1 MGRLQVA
8 LKQAS
13 KRAQDSLNSGSMT
26 VAPNT
31 AYEFGPYRLEVS
43 TRRLVRGDELI
54 PLAPKAFDILG
65 ALIERRDRVVDK
77 AELMKLVWPDSF
89 VEEANLSQTIFVLR
103 KTLGED
109 SDGNQYIET
118 VPRRGYRFAGDVR
131 AVAAAKESFVL
142 PASASPARRTSTAW
156 WAIAVAAAVLVVVAW
171 RWSATSDTPI
181 RSIAV
186 LPLANLSGQAS
197 EQYFA
202 DGLTDALLSD
212 LAQIEALRV
221 VARTSTLRYR
231 DTAKPSADVGREL
244 GVDGLVTGSVV
255 RSGERVRVNVQ
266 LIHAASDRHVW
277 ARVYERQLPDVLDLQ
292 REIARTVANEVRA
305 VLTPEERTRLS
316 RTRVVDPRALDEY
329 LKGTFEFNQRTRDG
343 FLAAVAHFEKA
354 TAIDP
359 TFATAYS
366 GLADAYTL
374 LVGFLHAAPRV
385 AMPKA
390 EAAALK
396 ALELNPDLG
405 EAYVSLG
412 YIRFRYD
419 YDWPRGEEAFK
430 RAIALNPSSELAHHW
445 YALSLGWAGRVADAR
460 VEIERALLLDP
471 LSTATLTSS
480 GFIHYSARQYDQ
492 AIAVFDKVL
501 TIEPGNIVAFRRRGW
516 AYQMLGRH
524 AEAVAS
530 FERASALSGR
540 DFIEL
545 ASLGRGYAMAGRPA
559 DARQII
565 DEMRKRD
572 PNGDLTAYSIAEVL
586 AALGDAD
593 HALTWLDRAQAAR
606 SIWFV
611 FLKTDPLFDP
621 LRKDPRFQRLVDR
634 IKWQEASER

>member
-1 MGRLQVA
+1 MSDLA
-8 LKQAS
+8 
-13 KRAQDSLNSGSMT
+13 
-26 VAPNT
+26 
-31 AYEFGPYRLEVS
+31 AYEFGPYRVEAS
-43 TRRLVRGDELI
+43 TRRLLRGDELV
-54 PLAPKAFDILG
+54 PLAPKAFDILL
-65 ALIERRDRVVDK
+65 ALVERRDRVVDK
-77 AELMKLVWPDSF
+77 AELMKIVWPDSF

-103 KTLGED
+103 KTLGD
-109 SDGNQYIET
+109 AADGGQYIET
-118 VPRRGYRFAGDVR
+118 VPRRGYRFVAEVR
-131 AVAAAKESFVL
+131 AIAAAKETVGP
-142 PASASPARRTSTAW
+142 PASPPQTSYRRKTW
-156 WAIAVAAAVLVVVAW
+156 WAIAAGAAVLLVVAW
-171 RWSATSDTPI
+171 RWSATSDAPI

-255 RSGERVRVNVQ
+255 RSGQRVRINIQ

-277 ARVYERQLPDVLDLQ
+277 ARDYERQLSDVLDLQ
-292 REIARTVANEVRA
+292 REIARTVADEVRA

-316 RTRVVDPRALDEY
+316 RTRVVEPRALDEY
-329 LKGTFEFNQRTRDG
+329 LKGSFEFNKRTREG

-359 TFATAYS
+359 AFATAYS

-385 AMPKA
+385 AIPKA
-390 EAAALK
+390 ESAAMK

-405 EAYVSLG
+405 DAYVSLG

-445 YALSLGWAGRVADAR
+445 YALSLGWADRPADAR

-480 GFIHYSARQYDQ
+480 ALIHYSARQFDQ
-492 AIAVFDKVL
+492 AIAVFDRVL
-501 TIEPGNIVAFRRRGW
+501 TIEPNNIVAFRRRGW

-572 PNGDLTAYSIAEVL
+572 PSGDLTAYSIAEVF

-593 HALTWLDRAQAAR
+593 NALRWLDRAHAAR
-606 SIWFV
+606 SIWFI
-611 FLKTDPLFDP
+611 FLKTEPLFDA
-621 LRKDPRFQRLVDR
+621 LRKDPRFQELVDR
-634 IKWQEASER
+634 IKW

>member
-1 MGRLQVA
+1 MSDLV
-8 LKQAS
+8 
-13 KRAQDSLNSGSMT
+13 
-26 VAPNT
+26 
-31 AYEFGPYRLEVS
+31 AYEFGPYRLEAS
-43 TRRLVRGDELI
+43 TRRLARGDELV
-54 PLAPKAFDILG
+54 PLTPKAFDILL
-65 ALIERRDRVVDK
+65 ALVERRDRVVDK
-77 AELMKLVWPDSF
+77 TELMKIVWPDSF

-103 KTLGED
+103 KTLGD
-109 SDGNQYIET
+109 AADGGQYIET
-118 VPRRGYRFAGDVR
+118 VPRRGYRFVADVR
-131 AVAAAKESFVL
+131 AIAAAKQTVV
-142 PASASPARRTSTAW
+142 PPASPAPASNRRTAW
-156 WAIAVAAAVLVVVAW
+156 WTIAAAAAVLLIVAW
-171 RWSATSDTPI
+171 RWPATTDAPI

-202 DGLTDALLSD
+202 DGLSDALLSD
-212 LAQIEALRV
+212 LAPIESLRV

-231 DTAKPSADVGREL
+231 DTAQSSADVGREL

-255 RSGERVRVNVQ
+255 RSGQRVRINIQ
-266 LIHAASDRHVW
+266 LLHAASDRHVL
-277 ARVYERQLPDVLDLQ
+277 ARDYERQLPDVLALQ
-292 REIARTVANEVRA
+292 REIARTVADEVRA

-316 RTRVVDPRALDEY
+316 RTRVVEPRALDEY
-329 LKGTFEFNQRTRDG
+329 LKGSFEFNKRTRDG

-359 TFATAYS
+359 GFATAYS

-385 AMPKA
+385 ALPKA
-390 EAAALK
+390 EAAAMK

-405 EAYVSLG
+405 DAYVSLG

-419 YDWPRGEEAFK
+419 YDWPRGEKAFK
-430 RAIALNPSSELAHHW
+430 RAVALNPSSELAHHW
-445 YALSLGWAGRVADAR
+445 YALSLGWSDRAADAR

-480 GFIHYSARQYDQ
+480 ALIHYSAREYDQ
-492 AIAVFDKVL
+492 AIAVFERVL
-501 TIEPGNIVAFRRRGW
+501 SIEPDNIVAFRRRGW

-545 ASLGRGYAMAGRPA
+545 ASLGRGYAMAGRRS

-572 PNGDLTAYSIAEVL
+572 PSGDLTAYSIAEVF

-593 HALTWLDRAQAAR
+593 NALRWLDRAHAAR
-606 SIWFV
+606 SIWFI
-611 FLKTDPLFDP
+611 FLKTEPLFDA
-621 LRKDPRFQRLVDR
+621 LR
-634 IKWQEASER
+634 